1 MSAQPIT
8 PVDSV
13 WHTTPDDIENPHLT
27 KFIRQHEN
35 TDFDRLISRS
45 TSDIARFT
53 EAILDYLKI
62 EFYEPNQ
69 QVVDLSRGYAWP
81 QWWSIVSLDQSK
93 RYQKSCMEN

>member
-45 TSDIARFT
+45 TSDIA
-53 EAILDYLKI
+53 
-62 EFYEPNQ
+62 
-69 QVVDLSRGYAWP
+69 G
-81 QWWSIVSLDQSK
+81 
-93 RYQKSCMEN
+93 